1 MIISKTPFRISFFGG
16 GTDYPAWFEHHGG
29 KVLSTA
35 IDKFCYINCRYLP
48 PFFKHKYR
56 IAYSA
61 VETVQSVK
69 DIQHPAVRAV
79 LEYMKSEKGL
89 EIHHDGDLPARSGLG
104 SSSSFTVGLLNTLHA
119 MKGEYRS
126 SEQLAKE
133 AIHIEQDVLHEH
145 VGSQD
150 QIAAAYGGMNKI
162 EFYPDGNFD
171 VEPIIVDPHRLE
183 MLQSHLMFFFTG
195 VSRFSSDIAKSK
207 IENIKDCTTNL
218 HLIGK
223 MVDEGLSILGSTST
237 PLTEFGQLLHEAW
250 QLKRKLSN
258 KVSSSHID
266 EVYGAACSA
275 GAIGGKITGAG
286 GGGFI
291 LFFVP
296 PEKQENVRER
306 LSKLTYVPIRF
317 EQSGSR
323 IVLYQPNGLK

>member
-16 GTDYPAWFEHHGG
+16 GTDYPAWFESHGG

-35 IDKFCYINCRYLP
+35 IDKFCYITCRHLP

-56 IAYSA
+56 IAYST
-61 VETVQSVK
+61 VEMVQAIR
-69 DIQHPAVRAV
+69 DIEHPAVRAV
-79 LEYMKSEKGL
+79 LDYMGCVEGL

-126 SEQLAKE
+126 AEHLAKE
-133 AIHIEQDVLHEH
+133 AIHIEQDALHEY

-150 QIAAAYGGMNKI
+150 QIAAAYGGLNRI
-162 EFYPDGNFD
+162 EFFSDGSFD
-171 VEPIIVDPHRLE
+171 VAPLIIELSRLE
-183 MLQSHLMFFFTG
+183 ALQSHLMFFFTG
-195 VSRFSSDIAKSK
+195 LSRFSSEIAESK
-207 IENIKDCTTNL
+207 IANIKNRSADL
-218 HLIGK
+218 HAIGQ
-223 MVDEGLSILGSTST
+223 MVDAGLDILGSAHT
-237 PLTEFGQLLHEAW
+237 PIEEFGQLLHEGW
-250 QLKRKLSN
+250 KTKRNLSD
-258 KVSSSHID
+258 KVSNSHID
-266 EVYGAACSA
+266 EIYEAARLA

-286 GGGFI
+286 GGGFM
-291 LFFVP
+291 LLFVP
-296 PEKQENVRER
+296 PGKQKNVRER